1 MAPVTQLNLPVCDSS
16 STPPNLFDGTTRLY
30 ISLTCPFAQRPW
42 IARNFKGLDNI
53 DLVAI
58 NLSDKPKWYLE
69 KVYPVGKVPSLE
81 HNGKVK
87 GESLDLLEYIDQ
99 NFEGPC
105 IFPKESAKEEAAK
118 HLLKFS
124 DEFVMQFFKAL
135 RDKDAKRAYAEEHLG
150 PRLDHLETALGK
162 FSDEGPYFLG
172 QISAVDFAY
181 APFVE
186 RFELLS
192 PELLE
197 YDLYEGRPRLSKWF
211 ETINTVDAYT
221 STKTEPKALAEG
233 LKKHMGR

>member
-87 GESLDLLEYIDQ
+87 G
-99 NFEGPC
+99 
-105 IFPKESAKEEAAK
+105 
-118 HLLKFS
+118 
-124 DEFVMQFFKAL
+124 
-135 RDKDAKRAYAEEHLG
+135 
-150 PRLDHLETALGK
+150 
-162 FSDEGPYFLG
+162 
-172 QISAVDFAY
+172 
-181 APFVE
+181 
-186 RFELLS
+186 
-192 PELLE
+192 
-197 YDLYEGRPRLSKWF
+197 
-211 ETINTVDAYT
+211 
-221 STKTEPKALAEG
+221 
-233 LKKHMGR
+233 